1 MVDAATSTAER
12 IAVEGATLSPE
23 IGISV
28 EVTCGA
34 SAVERYR
41 RFSADS
47 IHGPAQ
53 SGDWVA
59 GWAENHGAD
68 IAVAEVSLD
77 GKPVLALALE
87 IVRHGRLVEARYP
100 GGRHANGNF
109 AAVAEAWTGALP
121 GIIADLTAG
130 AFTAARPDIDLLR
143 LERQQ
148 PEIAGIANPLIV
160 AASTESPN
168 IALAADL
175 AGGFDAYLSRHSGKR
190 KRKKHRSDG
199 RKFVDQGGYR
209 TFVARSPEESDAL
222 LDAFFVMKAKRFR
235 EMGISDVFADA
246 RTKAFF
252 KQLFSKHAGEAGP
265 AYVVQALE
273 IGGIVRA
280 VTGSSI
286 CGDCVVCEFSGFI
299 EDESLNTSPGDFLFF
314 ENIAWSC
321 DNGFAVFDFSVGDE
335 YYKRQWCDIE
345 TVQYDTLLPLTAKGR
360 IAATGLEI
368 FAAAKRK
375 LKSSPRLW
383 AAAKTLRRT
392 L

>member
-1 MVDAATSTAER
+1 MVDAATGTARR
-12 IAVEGATLSPE
+12 IATGSATLSPE
-23 IGISV
+23 IGICV

-34 SAVERYR
+34 PAVERYQG
-41 RFSADS
+41 FSAHG

-77 GKPVLALALE
+77 GEPVLALALE

-109 AAVAEAWTGALP
+109 AAVANGWTGALS
-121 GIIADLTAG
+121 GVVTELAANAIA
-130 AFTAARPDIDLLR
+130 AARPDVDLVR

-148 PEIAGIANPLIV
+148 PEIAGMANPLIV
-160 AASTESPN
+160 SASTPSPN

-175 AGGFDAYLSRHSGKR
+175 SGGFDACLSRHSGKR

-199 RKFVDQGGYR
+199 RKFDEQGGYR
-209 TFVARSPEESDAL
+209 TYVAGSPAESDAL

-235 EMGISDVFADA
+235 EMGIIDVFADA
-246 RTKAFF
+246 RTKTFF
-252 KQLFSKHAGEAGP
+252 KQLFAREAGKAKP

-280 VTGSSI
+280 VTGSSV
-286 CGDCVVCEFSGFI
+286 CGDRIVCEFSGFI
-299 EDESLNTSPGDFLFF
+299 EDEGLSTSPGDFLFF
-314 ENIAWSC
+314 ENIDWSC
-321 DNGFAVFDFSVGDE
+321 GNGFATYDFSVGDE
-335 YYKRQWCDIE
+335 FYKRQWCDIE
-345 TVQYDTLLPLTAKGR
+345 TIQYDTLLPLTARGR
-360 IAATGLEI
+360 IASTGLGI
-368 FAAAKRK
+368 TAAAKRK

-383 AAAKTLRRT
+383 AAAKTLRRI